1 MRPPVDEAES
11 PIRLPSFCAATSTK
25 ALPSAPLSPLSL
37 LYSSYVYLMHFHR
50 AGETVSAGYH
60 HSAAQLVKPCPS
72 SSVASKTQLPFR
84 ARRRVGVAIFPSMP
98 RVVPH
103 PVILPRCLEGL
114 NVFCF
119 VFFSCLSPAAYCS
132 GKSRRNKAVAQFS
145 RKNGTSIGSA
155 QDR

>member
-1 MRPPVDEAES
+1 MAELAQKILPPGIGYDWTNMAYQEKKAASKGTITFVMAILVVILILAALYES
-11 PIRLPSFCAATSTK
+11 RSDPIAVVLTVPLAVLWAGIGLMIRLT
-25 ALPSAPLSPLSL
+25 
-37 LYSSYVYLMHFHR
+37 
-50 AGETVSAGYH
+50 
-60 HSAAQLVKPCPS
+60 
-72 SSVASKTQLPFR
+72 FR
-84 ARRRVGVAIFPSMP
+84 ALRHVRRAIFPSMP

-103 PVILPRCLEGL
+103 SVILPRCLEGL

>member
-1 MRPPVDEAES
+1 MGKKPKKETTPKQVRPNQLIYQLKV
-11 PIRLPSFCAATSTK
+11 
-25 ALPSAPLSPLSL
+25 SL
-37 LYSSYVYLMHFHR
+37 I
-50 AGETVSAGYH
+50 
-60 HSAAQLVKPCPS
+60 
-72 SSVASKTQLPFR
+72 LPFR

-103 PVILPRCLEGL
+103 SVILPRCLEGL

-119 VFFSCLSPAAYCS
+119 VFFSYLSPAAYGS
-132 GKSRRNKAVAQFS
+132 GKSARNKVVAQFS

>member
-1 MRPPVDEAES
+1 MGRGPVCID
-11 PIRLPSFCAATSTK
+11 IRLR
-25 ALPSAPLSPLSL
+25 
-37 LYSSYVYLMHFHR
+37 YLIEREM
-50 AGETVSAGYH
+50 Y
-60 HSAAQLVKPCPS
+60 
-72 SSVASKTQLPFR
+72 LPFR

-103 PVILPRCLEGL
+103 SVILPRCLEGL

-119 VFFSCLSPAAYCS
+119 VFFSYLSPAAYGS
-132 GKSRRNKAVAQFS
+132 GKSGRNKAVTQFS